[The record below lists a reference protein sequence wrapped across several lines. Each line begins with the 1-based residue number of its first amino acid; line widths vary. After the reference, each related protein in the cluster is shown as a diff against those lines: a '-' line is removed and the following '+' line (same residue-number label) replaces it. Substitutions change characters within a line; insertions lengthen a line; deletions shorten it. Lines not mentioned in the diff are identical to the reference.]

1 MIIDLALAAI
11 FHDNTLRAKANEE
24 LRLASSR
31 VRIVVMSSGQIEDFD
46 STPSQRG
53 CVESSGDFPLLS
65 QLDSIPD

>member
-11 FHDNTLRAKANEE
+11 FQDNVHRAKANEE
-24 LRLASSR
+24 LRLACSR
-31 VRIVVMSSGQIEDFD
+31 IRVVVLSSGQIEDFD

-65 QLDSIPD
+65 QSDSLLD